1 MTKIDSLRR
10 FLLPCITPPTN
21 PSTVPFPGATTSS
34 TGASKKRLS
43 TSLRD
48 DIDVQ
53 DSASSSASSSE
64 ATSAAASDYYNLS
77 AVTVP
82 QRPSKTMVIGTIF
95 GRRKGHVWFCVQ
107 HDRLS
112 VKPIILLEL
121 SIATSQL
128 VHEMGSGLVRVALEC
143 PTRPELKSCLLRSVP
158 VWTMF
163 CNGRKLGFA
172 ARRSANEETRMMLK
186 RLESMTVGAGV
197 LPSGSGSGESGDS
210 DTDEV
215 MYMRANYEHVV
226 GSSDSESFHLINP
239 DANSAQEL
247 SIFLLR
253 TSS

>member
-1 MTKIDSLRR
+1 MTKIDTLRR

-21 PSTVPFPGATTSS
+21 PAAASLAGVTS
-34 TGASKKRLS
+34 TGAPKKRLS

-48 DIDVQ
+48 DIYVQ

-64 ATSAAASDYYNLS
+64 ATSASDYNLS
-77 AVTVP
+77 AVTAP

-95 GRRKGHVWFCVQ
+95 GRKKGHVWFCVQ

-112 VKPIILLEL
+112 VKPLLLLEL

-143 PTRPELKSCLLRSVP
+143 PTRPELTSCLLRSVP

-172 ARRSANEETRMMLK
+172 VRRSANEETRMMLK

-197 LPSGSGSGESGDS
+197 LPSGSGLGGSGES

-253 TSS
+253 TST

>member
-1 MTKIDSLRR
+1 MTKLDVLRR
-10 FLLPCITPPTN
+10 YLLPCVSPPTN
-21 PSTVPFPGATTSS
+21 PTTASPS
-34 TGASKKRLS
+34 TGPVSKKRLS

-53 DSASSSASSSE
+53 DSASTSASSSE
-64 ATSAAASDYYNLS
+64 ATSFSTAAADDDSDYLP
-77 AVTVP
+77 AVTQP
-82 QRPSKTMVIGTIF
+82 PRPSKTMVIGTLF

-112 VKPIILLEL
+112 AKPLLLLEL

-172 ARRSANEETRMMLK
+172 VRRSASEETRVMLK
-186 RLESMTVGAGV
+186 KLESMTVGAGV
-197 LPSGSGSGESGDS
+197 LPSGSGSGEADL
-210 DTDEV
+210 DEV

>member
-1 MTKIDSLRR
+1 MSKINALRR
-10 FLLPCITPPTN
+10 CLLPCITPPTN
-21 PSTVPFPGATTSS
+21 PTTASS
-34 TGASKKRLS
+34 TTTGVSKKRLS

-64 ATSAAASDYYNLS
+64 ATSFSAAVDSGYLS
-77 AVTVP
+77 PVAAP
-82 QRPSKTMVIGTIF
+82 QRPSRTMVIGTLF

-112 VKPIILLEL
+112 VKPLLLLEL
-121 SIATSQL
+121 SITTSQL
-128 VHEMGSGLVRVALEC
+128 VHEMDSGLVRVALEC
-143 PTRPELKSCLLRSVP
+143 PTRAELKSCSLKSVP
-158 VWTMF
+158 VWAMF
-163 CNGRKLGFA
+163 CNGKKSGFA
-172 ARRSANEETRMMLK
+172 VRRSASEETRVMLK
-186 RLESMTVGAGV
+186 RLESTTVGAGV
-197 LPSGSGSGESGDS
+197 LPCGSGSVEPDL
-210 DTDEV
+210 DEV
-215 MYMRANYEHVV
+215 MYMRASYEHVV

>member
-1 MTKIDSLRR
+1 MTKINSLRR
-10 FLLPCITPPTN
+10 CLLPCITPPTS
-21 PSTVPFPGATTSS
+21 PTTASS
-34 TGASKKRLS
+34 TGVSKKRLS

-64 ATSAAASDYYNLS
+64 ATVDSDHLS
-77 AVTVP
+77 PVTAP
-82 QRPSKTMVIGTIF
+82 QRPSRTMVIGTLF

-112 VKPIILLEL
+112 VKPLLLLEL
-121 SIATSQL
+121 SITTNQL
-128 VHEMGSGLVRVALEC
+128 VQEMGSCLVRVALEC
-143 PTRPELKSCLLRSVP
+143 PTRPELKSCLLRTVP

-163 CNGRKLGFA
+163 CNGRKTGFA
-172 ARRSANEETRMMLK
+172 VRRSANEETRVMLK
-186 RLESMTVGAGV
+186 RLESTTVGAGV
-197 LPSGSGSGESGDS
+197 LPCGSGSGESDL
-210 DTDEV
+210 DEV
-215 MYMRANYEHVV
+215 MYMRASYEHVV

>member
-1 MTKIDSLRR
+1 MTKINALRR
-10 FLLPCITPPTN
+10 CLLPCLTPPTN
-21 PSTVPFPGATTSS
+21 PTPASSS
-34 TGASKKRLS
+34 TTVASSSKKRLS

-53 DSASSSASSSE
+53 DSASSSE
-64 ATSAAASDYYNLS
+64 ATSFPASVDSDHLS
-77 AVTVP
+77 PVTSQP
-82 QRPSKTMVIGTIF
+82 QRPSRTMVIGTLF
-95 GRRKGHVWFCVQ
+95 GRRKGHVWLCVQ

-112 VKPIILLEL
+112 VKPLLLLEL
-121 SIATSQL
+121 SITTNQL
-128 VHEMGSGLVRVALEC
+128 VQEMGSGLVRVALEC

-163 CNGRKLGFA
+163 CNGRKSGFA
-172 ARRSANEETRMMLK
+172 VRRSASEETRVMLK
-186 RLESMTVGAGV
+186 RLQSTTVGAGV
-197 LPSGSGSGESGDS
+197 LQAGSGSGEADL
-210 DTDEV
+210 DEV

-239 DANSAQEL
+239 DVDSAQEL

>member
-1 MTKIDSLRR
+1 MTKIDALRR
-10 FLLPCITPPTN
+10 FLLPCIS
-21 PSTVPFPGATTSS
+21 PSVNSAAAAGAT
-34 TGASKKRLS
+34 KKRLS

-48 DIDVQ
+48 DIVAGGGGGDH
-53 DSASSSASSSE
+53 DSASSASSGES
-64 ATSAAASDYYNLS
+64 SDAAA
-77 AVTVP
+77 AP

-112 VKPIILLEL
+112 KKPLLLLEL
-121 SIATSQL
+121 SIATNQL

-143 PTRPELKSCLLRSVP
+143 PTRPELSSCPLRSVP
-158 VWTMF
+158 VWKMY

-172 ARRSANEETRMMLK
+172 VRRGANEETNMMLK
-186 RLESMTVGAGV
+186 KLQSTTIGAGV
-197 LPSGSGSGESGDS
+197 LPSGSGSEPDP
-210 DTDEV
+210 DEV

-226 GSSDSESFHLINP
+226 GNSDSESFHLINP
-239 DANSAQEL
+239 DVNSAQEL

>member
-1 MTKIDSLRR
+1 MTKLDVLRR
-10 FLLPCITPPTN
+10 YLLPCVSPPTN
-21 PSTVPFPGATTSS
+21 PTAASPS
-34 TGASKKRLS
+34 TGPVSKKRLS

-64 ATSAAASDYYNLS
+64 ATSFAAAVDSDSDYLS
-77 AVTVP
+77 VATQP
-82 QRPSKTMVIGTIF
+82 PRPSKTMVIGTLF

-112 VKPIILLEL
+112 VKPLLLLEL

-172 ARRSANEETRMMLK
+172 VRRSAKDETRVMLK
-186 RLESMTVGAGV
+186 KLESMTVGAGV
-197 LPSGSGSGESGDS
+197 LPSGSGSGEADS
-210 DTDEV
+210 DEV

-253 TSS
+253 TSA

>member
-1 MTKIDSLRR
+1 MTKLDVLRR
-10 FLLPCITPPTN
+10 YLLPCVSPPTN
-21 PSTVPFPGATTSS
+21 PATASSQS
-34 TGASKKRLS
+34 TGPVSKKRLS

-64 ATSAAASDYYNLS
+64 ATSFSTAAADDDSGYLL
-77 AVTVP
+77 AATQP
-82 QRPSKTMVIGTIF
+82 PRPSKTMVIGTLF

-112 VKPIILLEL
+112 VKPLLLLEL

-143 PTRPELKSCLLRSVP
+143 PTRPELKSCHLRSVP

-172 ARRSANEETRMMLK
+172 VRRSSSEETRVMLK

-197 LPSGSGSGESGDS
+197 LPSGSGSDL
-210 DTDEV
+210 DEV

-253 TSS
+253 FSA

>member
-1 MTKIDSLRR
+1 MTKLDVLRR
-10 FLLPCITPPTN
+10 YLLPCVSPPPNPTTTAS
-21 PSTVPFPGATTSS
+21 PSTGPV
-34 TGASKKRLS
+34 SKKRLS

-64 ATSAAASDYYNLS
+64 ATSFFSAADSDSDYLP
-77 AVTVP
+77 AVTQP
-82 QRPSKTMVIGTIF
+82 ARPSKTMVIGTLY
-95 GRRKGHVWFCVQ
+95 GKRKGHVWFCVQ

-112 VKPIILLEL
+112 VKPLLLLEL

-172 ARRSANEETRMMLK
+172 VRRSANEETRGVLK
-186 RLESMTVGAGV
+186 KLESMTVGAGV
-197 LPSGSGSGESGDS
+197 LPSGSGSGEADL
-210 DTDEV
+210 DEV

-253 TSS
+253 TSA

>member
-1 MTKIDSLRR
+1 MTKIDTLRR

-21 PSTVPFPGATTSS
+21 QTAASTTGAAS
-34 TGASKKRLS
+34 TGVSKKRLS

-48 DIDVQ
+48 DVDVQ

-64 ATSAAASDYYNLS
+64 ATSFAASDYLS
-77 AVTVP
+77 PVTVP

-112 VKPIILLEL
+112 VKPLLLLEL
-121 SIATSQL
+121 SIATNQL

-158 VWTMF
+158 VWTTF
-163 CNGRKLGFA
+163 CNGRKSGFSV
-172 ARRSANEETRMMLK
+172 RRSANEETRMMLK
-186 RLESMTVGAGV
+186 KLESMTVGAGV
-197 LPSGSGSGESGDS
+197 LPAGSGSGESDL
-210 DTDEV
+210 DEV

>member
-1 MTKIDSLRR
+1 MTKINALRR
-10 FLLPCITPPTN
+10 CLFPCITPPTN
-21 PSTVPFPGATTSS
+21 PTTTAPS
-34 TGASKKRLS
+34 TGVSKKRLS

-48 DIDVQ
+48 DVQ

-64 ATSAAASDYYNLS
+64 ATSFSATADDSDHLS
-77 AVTVP
+77 PAP
-82 QRPSKTMVIGTIF
+82 QRPSRTMVIGTLF

-112 VKPIILLEL
+112 ARPLLLLEL
-121 SIATSQL
+121 SITTNQL
-128 VHEMGSGLVRVALEC
+128 VQEMDSGLVRVVLEC
-143 PTRPELKSCLLRSVP
+143 STRQELKSCSLKSVP

-163 CNGRKLGFA
+163 CNGRKSGSA
-172 ARRSANEETRMMLK
+172 VRRSANEETRVMLK
-186 RLESMTVGAGV
+186 RLESTTVGAGV
-197 LPSGSGSGESGDS
+197 LPCGSGSGEPDL
-210 DTDEV
+210 DEV
-215 MYMRANYEHVV
+215 MYMRASYEHVV

>member
-1 MTKIDSLRR
+1 MTKIDTLRR
-10 FLLPCITPPTN
+10 YLLPCITPPTN
-21 PSTVPFPGATTSS
+21 PTTASVTGAASS
-34 TGASKKRLS
+34 TGVSKKRLS

-48 DIDVQ
+48 DLDVNQ
-53 DSASSSASSSE
+53 DTASSSASSSE
-64 ATSAAASDYYNLS
+64 ATSFAAASSDDYLS
-77 AVTVP
+77 PITAP

-112 VKPIILLEL
+112 VKPLLLLEL
-121 SIATSQL
+121 SIATNQL
-128 VHEMGSGLVRVALEC
+128 VQEMGSGLVRVALEC

-172 ARRSANEETRMMLK
+172 VRRSANEETRVMLK

-197 LPSGSGSGESGDS
+197 LPTGSGSGESDL
-210 DTDEV
+210 DEV

-253 TSS
+253 TST

>member
-1 MTKIDSLRR
+1 
-10 FLLPCITPPTN
+10 
-21 PSTVPFPGATTSS
+21 
-34 TGASKKRLS
+34 
-43 TSLRD
+43 
-48 DIDVQ
+48 
-53 DSASSSASSSE
+53 
-64 ATSAAASDYYNLS
+64 
-77 AVTVP
+77 
-82 QRPSKTMVIGTIF
+82 
-95 GRRKGHVWFCVQ
+95 VWFCVQ

-112 VKPIILLEL
+112 VKPILLLEL

-172 ARRSANEETRMMLK
+172 VRRSANEETRMMLK

-197 LPSGSGSGESGDS
+197 LPSGSGLGGSDES

>member
-21 PSTVPFPGATTSS
+21 STTVSSPGATTS
-34 TGASKKRLS
+34 TGTSKKRLS

-64 ATSAAASDYYNLS
+64 ATSAAADYNLS

-112 VKPIILLEL
+112 VKPILLLEL

-172 ARRSANEETRMMLK
+172 VRRSANEETRLMLK

-197 LPSGSGSGESGDS
+197 LPSGSGLGGSGES

>member
-10 FLLPCITPPTN
+10 FLLPCITPQTN
-21 PSTVPFPGATTSS
+21 PTTVSFPGGATTS

-53 DSASSSASSSE
+53 DSSSSSASSSE
-64 ATSAAASDYYNLS
+64 AAVTSAASDDYYNLS

-112 VKPIILLEL
+112 VKPILLLEL

-128 VHEMGSGLVRVALEC
+128 VQEMGSGLVRVALEC

-172 ARRSANEETRMMLK
+172 VRRSANEETRMMLK

-197 LPSGSGSGESGDS
+197 LPSGSGSGDS
-210 DTDEV
+210 DADEV

>member
-10 FLLPCITPPTN
+10 FLLPCITPPMN
-21 PSTVPFPGATTSS
+21 PTTVSFPGATTS

-64 ATSAAASDYYNLS
+64 ATSAVSDYNLS

-112 VKPIILLEL
+112 VKPILLLEL

-143 PTRPELKSCLLRSVP
+143 PTRPEFKSCLLRSVP

-172 ARRSANEETRMMLK
+172 VRRSANEETRLMLK

-197 LPSGSGSGESGDS
+197 LPSGSGSGES

>member
-1 MTKIDSLRR
+1 MTKIDVLRR
-10 FLLPCITPPTN
+10 YLLPCITPPSNQTTT
-21 PSTVPFPGATTSS
+21 TVPSSSS
-34 TGASKKRLS
+34 TKKRLS

-48 DIDVQ
+48 DIQ
-53 DSASSSASSSE
+53 DSVSSSVSSSE
-64 ATSAAASDYYNLS
+64 ATSNSTAASDYLS
-77 AVTVP
+77 PVTALAP

-112 VKPIILLEL
+112 VKPILLLEL
-121 SIATSQL
+121 SIATNQL

-143 PTRPELKSCLLRSVP
+143 PTRPELTSCLLRSVP

-172 ARRSANEETRMMLK
+172 VRRGANEETRLMLK
-186 RLESMTVGAGV
+186 KLESMTVGAGV
-197 LPSGSGSGESGDS
+197 LPSGSGSGESDLE
-210 DTDEV
+210 EV

-253 TSS
+253 TSA